1 MNNLWRCNFMFK
13 LREAFAVSGAG
24 CKSSGGRGGSSK
36 AKKTS
41 KLAGNV
47 NTSGPAKS
55 KLAGN
60 VSTSKFPTSRRRASK
75 LAGNV

>member
-1 MNNLWRCNFMFK
+1 MFK
-13 LREAFAVSGAG
+13 LREAFAVGSCANG
-24 CKSSGGRGGSSK
+24 GGSGSSRR
-36 AKKTS
+36 S

-47 NTSGPAKS
+47 NTSRPAKS

-60 VSTSKFPTSRRRASK
+60 VNTSKLPSSRRKASKSK

>member
-1 MNNLWRCNFMFK
+1 MFK
-13 LREAFAVSGAG
+13 LREAFAVGSCANG
-24 CKSSGGRGGSSK
+24 GGSSK
-36 AKKTS
+36 KRGS

-47 NTSGPAKS
+47 NTSKPAKS

-60 VSTSKFPTSRRRASK
+60 VNTSKFPTSRRKTSK

>member
-1 MNNLWRCNFMFK
+1 MFK

-24 CKSSGGRGGSSK
+24 CKGGSGGGRSSRG
-36 AKKTS
+36 S

-47 NTSGPAKS
+47 NQSRPANS
-55 KLAGN
+55 RLAGN
-60 VSTSKFPTSRRRASK
+60 VNTSRVPTSRRRTSR

>member
-1 MNNLWRCNFMFK
+1 MFK

-24 CKSSGGRGGSSK
+24 CKGGSGGGRSSRG
-36 AKKTS
+36 S

-47 NTSGPAKS
+47 NQSKPAKS

-60 VSTSKFPTSRRRASK
+60 VKKTRVPTSRKRTSK

>member
-1 MNNLWRCNFMFK
+1 MFK
-13 LREAFAVSGAG
+13 LRKAFANT
-24 CKSSGGRGGSSK
+24 KGRGGGSK
-36 AKKTS
+36 RKS

-47 NTSGPAKS
+47 NTSKPAKS

-60 VSTSKFPTSRRRASK
+60 VNTSKFPTSRRKTSK

>member
-1 MNNLWRCNFMFK
+1 MFK
-13 LREAFAVSGAG
+13 LREAFAVGSCANG
-24 CKSSGGRGGSSK
+24 GGSRSSRG
-36 AKKTS
+36 S

-47 NTSGPAKS
+47 NTSRPAKS

-60 VSTSKFPTSRRRASK
+60 VNTSRQSRSKLAGNVNNSKFPTSRRRTSK